1 MTIKIEKETRWNGY
15 DQKSNTEYYVWVDG
29 RIAAITKT
37 EKEAHNIVEKIKST
51 YVKPS
56 TEVIYEEEI

>member
-15 DQKSNTEYYVWVDG
+15 DQKIKTEYYVWADG

-37 EKEAHNIVEKIKST
+37 EEEAREIVEKIKST
-51 YVKPS
+51 YVQPS
-56 TEVIYEEEI
+56 TEVIHEEEI